1 MVNAEHLPECIVFL
15 DDTLYKNALPLF
27 PAYDCIFKNTKII
40 THSNG
45 NEFFPPGYKI
55 CRLEY
60 SPEQFANSLF
70 DLTVNYLSEKK
81 ILTPRIH
88 FTPKVLNENIL
99 KT

>member
-1 MVNAEHLPECIVFL
+1 MANAEHLPECIVFL